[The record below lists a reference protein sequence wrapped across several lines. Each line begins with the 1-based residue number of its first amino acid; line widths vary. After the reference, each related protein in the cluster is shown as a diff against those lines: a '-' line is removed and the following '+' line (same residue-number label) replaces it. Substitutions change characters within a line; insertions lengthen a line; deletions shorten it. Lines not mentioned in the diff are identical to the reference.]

1 MRGEPFSAIDTPW
14 IADMRAVIDAERRSV
29 ELDYHDAALRTGRH
43 TELLATLEKALQ
55 AHPLDERLASQVML
69 AQYRSGRQAD
79 ALETYRRMRERLI
92 EELGVDP
99 SPLLRDVH
107 QQILES
113 PAAEPVPTPRESETP
128 TPPSST
134 ENRPKGTHLP
144 RRISRVI
151 GREREVRAV
160 EDALKEGPLVTL
172 IGVGGVGKTTL
183 ALAVAERSQNHF
195 PHGVRFCE
203 LAPLAD
209 GAAVSQTVA
218 ATLGLQENPGAGI
231 ESTVIEYL
239 RPSELLLVMDNCE
252 HVLESSAQLIER
264 ITHEC
269 PRVTVLATTR
279 EPLSATGE
287 RVVPVPPLPI
297 DDATEL
303 FAERAR
309 ASRVDFDL
317 NHEPVGAV
325 AEICRRLDGVPL
337 AIELAA
343 ARMRVM
349 SSLDVARRLDRLRLL
364 SGGAR
369 GAHPRQ
375 QSVTATIDWS
385 YRLLAE
391 PEQASFDR
399 LSVFAGSFDIEAAH
413 GVCAEDGASED
424 DTLELLSGLVDKSM
438 VSLRAGTRTTRYA
451 VLETLRAYGRDRLQ
465 EKGVDDVYAARH
477 AQYFVQLAERG
488 AAAMH
493 GPDEQAW
500 IDRMAPTA
508 GTTFTTPDHENLRT
522 AFEYAMDRGAIS
534 AALRLVASLPE
545 LMQMRVGYH
554 SMAWGERAIEIADPE
569 HPLYAAAVGTAARGA
584 WVLGQFERA
593 VELARLARGRT
604 PQPGH
609 SYLGYPQ
616 DLPADAKMYL
626 GDPGDALA
634 HFMAETERA
643 RDIGDRPRLVW
654 TLYNA
659 TIAHDLLGVP
669 ESGLALA
676 QEAIETAELTHNPS
690 AMAMAYCAMGR
701 ALKTVDPER
710 ALSCFGKALGLAG
723 PVQNNWLTGIARMEA
738 AAVRAVDAPPAAAAR
753 LFLDVLDHWSQAGP
767 GTGIQH
773 WYTMRYVVRLLN
785 RLGAEEAA
793 TLHQALQAFGLE
805 KPAQASASAPTLE
818 MTGAEALA
826 FTRKCLQQLLT

>member
-1 MRGEPFSAIDTPW
+1 
-14 IADMRAVIDAERRSV
+14 
-29 ELDYHDAALRTGRH
+29 
-43 TELLATLEKALQ
+43 
-55 AHPLDERLASQVML
+55 
-69 AQYRSGRQAD
+69 
-79 ALETYRRMRERLI
+79 
-92 EELGVDP
+92 
-99 SPLLRDVH
+99 
-107 QQILES
+107 
-113 PAAEPVPTPRESETP
+113 
-128 TPPSST
+128 
-134 ENRPKGTHLP
+134 
-144 RRISRVI
+144 
-151 GREREVRAV
+151 
-160 EDALKEGPLVTL
+160 
-172 IGVGGVGKTTL
+172 
-183 ALAVAERSQNHF
+183 
-195 PHGVRFCE
+195 
-203 LAPLAD
+203 
-209 GAAVSQTVA
+209 
-218 ATLGLQENPGAGI
+218 
-231 ESTVIEYL
+231 
-239 RPSELLLVMDNCE
+239 MDNCE
-252 HVLESSAQLIER
+252 HVLESSAQLIDR
-264 ITHEC
+264 ITREC
-269 PRVTVLATTR
+269 PRVTVLATSR
-279 EPLSATGE
+279 EPLSASGE
-287 RVVPVPPLPI
+287 RVVPVPPLPV

-309 ASRVDFDL
+309 ASRADFDL

-349 SSLDVARRLDRLRLL
+349 SSLDVARRLDGLRLL

-375 QSVTATIDWS
+375 HSVTATIDWS
-385 YRLLAE
+385 YRLLGE
-391 PEQASFDR
+391 PEQALFDR
-399 LSVFAGSFDIEAAH
+399 LSVFAGSFDLDAAH
-413 GVCAEDGASED
+413 GVCAEAGASED
-424 DTLELLSGLVDKSM
+424 DTLDLLSGLVDKSM
-438 VSLRAGTRTTRYA
+438 VVLRAGTRTTRYA

-465 EKGVDDVYAARH
+465 ERGVDDLYAERH

-522 AFEYAMDRGAIS
+522 AFEYAMDRGDS
-534 AALRLVASLPE
+534 GAALRLVAALPE

-554 SMAWGERAIEIADPE
+554 SMAWAERAIEIADSE

-593 VELARLARGRT
+593 VALARLAGGRT

-616 DLPADAKMYL
+616 DLPADADMYL
-626 GDPGDALA
+626 GDPGAALA
-634 HFMAETERA
+634 HYTAEAERA
-643 RDIGDRPRLVW
+643 RDIGDQPRLVW

-659 TIAHDLLGVP
+659 TIAHDLRGAP
-669 ESGLALA
+669 EQGLMLA
-676 QEAIETAELTHNPS
+676 QEAIEAAEPTHNPS

-710 ALSCFGKALGLAG
+710 ALSYFGQALDLAG
-723 PVQNNWLTGIARMEA
+723 PVQNNWLTGIAQMEA
-738 AAVRAVDAPPAAAAR
+738 AAVRAVHDDTAVAAR

-793 TLHQALQAFGLE
+793 TLRRALQAFGLE
-805 KPAQASASAPTLE
+805 RPAQASASAPTPE

-826 FTRKCLQQLLT
+826 FTRECLQHLLT